1 LVNTILYRFTVR
13 LVLTQARL
21 VYTVNWF
28 LQLRPSTCHSAP
40 LLQACAMATIL
51 LLLLLLP
58 LLLLLHHLYSRRR
71 PPGPPSLPL
80 LGSLPF
86 LSTAKGLLDWT
97 LDPQVTKNRLSTV
110 WLGPIPVY
118 IINCPSLVKKLFDME
133 EFSGRK
139 VPDWIAP
146 LRYSRGGL
154 GVINSSGSQ
163 WVTHRRFSIRTLKDF
178 GLGRQSLEETIHFEV
193 MELIEQFFDR
203 PGDLLLS
210 EHFNVPII
218 NVLWQ
223 MLASSRFDLSKPKD
237 AKLMEAVRDIFD
249 NGLKTDFCPL
259 FIAKLFPKSSG
270 LARMTEV
277 CVELN
282 EYLGDVIKQ
291 HSEELDPDHP
301 KDFIDVYLVEM
312 GKNDQVFNTEEL
324 INCIWDFFL
333 AGTET
338 SSTTLKWA
346 VLYLTLH
353 PEVQQRCREEIQE
366 VVGEGR
372 LAVAH
377 LPSLPYLQATIAEVQ
392 RMSRVA
398 PLTLPHYTTAP
409 TTADSFTF
417 PPNSMFFANLSF
429 IMNDPKHFKDPHVFR
444 PERFLSSEGRY
455 VKDDRV
461 MPFSVGKRYCMGDQL
476 ARSEVFLFLG
486 SLLQEVQLLPPKDH
500 PSSSPSLYAASFTRI
515 PNDFYLSTNRLTR

>member
-1 LVNTILYRFTVR
+1 MEVRLGLFRPFLVNTILYRFTVR

-277 CVELN
+277 CAELN

-301 KDFIDVYLVEM
+301 KDFIDV
-312 GKNDQVFNTEEL
+312 
-324 INCIWDFFL
+324 FL

-346 VLYLTLH
+346 VLYLTLY
-353 PEVQQRCREEIQE
+353 PEVQQRCREVINCIWDFF
-366 VVGEGR
+366 
-372 LAVAH
+372 LAG
-377 LPSLPYLQATIAEVQ
+377 T
-392 RMSRVA
+392 
-398 PLTLPHYTTAP
+398 
-409 TTADSFTF
+409 
-417 PPNSMFFANLSF
+417 
-429 IMNDPKHFKDPHVFR
+429 
-444 PERFLSSEGRY
+444 
-455 VKDDRV
+455 
-461 MPFSVGKRYCMGDQL
+461 
-476 ARSEVFLFLG
+476 
-486 SLLQEVQLLPPKDH
+486 
-500 PSSSPSLYAASFTRI
+500 
-515 PNDFYLSTNRLTR
+515 

>member
-1 LVNTILYRFTVR
+1 MEVRLGLFRPFLVNTILYRFTVR

-28 LQLRPSTCHSAP
+28 LQLRPSTCHSAT

-58 LLLLLHHLYSRRR
+58 LLLLLRHLYSRRR

-223 MLASSRFDLSKPKD
+223 MLASS
-237 AKLMEAVRDIFD
+237 
-249 NGLKTDFCPL
+249 
-259 FIAKLFPKSSG
+259 G

-277 CVELN
+277 CAELN

-346 VLYLTLH
+346 VLYLTLY

-398 PLTLPHYTTAP
+398 PLTLPHYT
-409 TTADSFTF
+409 
-417 PPNSMFFANLSF
+417 
-429 IMNDPKHFKDPHVFR
+429 I
-444 PERFLSSEGRY
+444 
-455 VKDDRV
+455 
-461 MPFSVGKRYCMGDQL
+461 
-476 ARSEVFLFLG
+476 
-486 SLLQEVQLLPPKDH
+486 
-500 PSSSPSLYAASFTRI
+500 
-515 PNDFYLSTNRLTR
+515 